1 MTIKVLIPVLLM
13 ALSAQAQQPMTL
25 TDAMQLALKNNLDL
39 KIAENDA
46 LVAHNNNH
54 AGNAGMLP
62 SLAFNAGGTP
72 AITNINQKFTNG
84 TVIERNNVLSNSVN
98 ANLIASYTLFDGNR
112 MFAAKNRL
120 EFQDE
125 AAQHAF
131 QSRIQSTLSNVVASY
146 SAVLRYQ
153 EYLKVL
159 EISEA
164 ASRARLQLTEQR
176 QAVGLANKADVL
188 MAKLDLETRTQAV
201 QSQKAMV
208 GKAFVDFNLLLNQP
222 LDSVYL
228 LQPIDMSGTG
238 FNRQTLDSLLNKN
251 PDWLLAQN
259 SLDIVSQIE
268 REIGAARMPL
278 VRLNGAY
285 NYNYSQSQAGFSL
298 YNQGMGPQLGLS
310 LSVPLFTGNVNK
322 VNYTNAKLNVQSAEL
337 RKTQIQQN
345 LKAALSQ
352 AWLDYEVA
360 LQQCQ
365 TDSVAVKMAD
375 DYAALMDLRFTNG
388 QNTIIE
394 LIESQKMY
402 LETYYRYINAQYV
415 LKLAETQLMVLSG
428 QLVKF

>member
-1 MTIKVLIPVLLM
+1 MTIKVLIPLMFM
-13 ALSAQAQQPMTL
+13 ALSAKAQQPMTL

-54 AGNAGMLP
+54 SGNAGMLP
-62 SLAFNAGGTP
+62 SVTFNAGGTP

-125 AAQHAF
+125 AAQLAF
-131 QSRIQSTLSNVVASY
+131 QSRIQSTLSNVVATY
-146 SAVLRYQ
+146 SAVLRNQ

-164 ASRARLQLTEQR
+164 ASRARLTLTEQR
-176 QAVGLANKADVL
+176 QSVGLANKADVL
-188 MAKLDLETRTQAV
+188 MAKLDLETRAQAV

-222 LDSVYL
+222 VDSVYA
-228 LQPIDMSGTG
+228 LQAITLSGSN
-238 FNRQTLDSLLNKN
+238 FNKQTLDSLLNKN
-251 PDWLLAQN
+251 PDWMLAQN

-285 NYNYSQSQAGFSL
+285 NYNFSQSQAGFSL

>member
-1 MTIKVLIPVLLM
+1 MTIKVLIPVMFM

-62 SLAFNAGGTP
+62 SVTFNAGGTP
-72 AITNINQKFTNG
+72 AVTNINQKFTNG

-98 ANLIASYTLFDGNR
+98 ANIVASYTLFDGKK
-112 MFAAKNRL
+112 MYATKNRL

-125 AAQHAF
+125 ASQHLF
-131 QSRIQSTLSNVVASY
+131 QSRIQTTLSNVVASY
-146 SAVLRYQ
+146 SSVLRYQ

-164 ASRARLQLTEQR
+164 ASRTRLQLTEQR
-176 QAVGLANKADVL
+176 QAVGLSNKADVL
-188 MAKLDLETRTQAV
+188 MAKLDLETRIQAV
-201 QSQKAMV
+201 QSQKAML

-222 LDSVYL
+222 LDSVYA
-228 LQPIDMSGTG
+228 LQAIALSNLNFEKSG
-238 FNRQTLDSLLNKN
+238 LDSLLSKN

-268 REIGAARMPL
+268 KEIGAARLPL
-278 VRLNGAY
+278 LRLNGAY

-310 LSVPLFTGNVNK
+310 LSVPLFTGHVNK

-352 AWLDYEVA
+352 AWLDYELA

-365 TDSVAVKMAD
+365 TDSVAVKLAD
-375 DYAALMDLRFTNG
+375 DYAALMNLRFSNG

-402 LETYYRYINAQYV
+402 LETNYRYINTQYV
-415 LKLAETQLMVLSG
+415 LKLAETQLLVLTG
-428 QLVKF
+428 QLLKF

>member
-1 MTIKVLIPVLLM
+1 M
-13 ALSAQAQQPMTL
+13 
-25 TDAMQLALKNNLDL
+25 
-39 KIAENDA
+39 
-46 LVAHNNNH
+46 
-54 AGNAGMLP
+54 
-62 SLAFNAGGTP
+62 
-72 AITNINQKFTNG
+72 
-84 TVIERNNVLSNSVN
+84 
-98 ANLIASYTLFDGNR
+98 
-112 MFAAKNRL
+112 
-120 EFQDE
+120 
-125 AAQHAF
+125 
-131 QSRIQSTLSNVVASY
+131 
-146 SAVLRYQ
+146 
-153 EYLKVL
+153 
-159 EISEA
+159 
-164 ASRARLQLTEQR
+164 
-176 QAVGLANKADVL
+176 
-188 MAKLDLETRTQAV
+188 
-201 QSQKAMV
+201 
-208 GKAFVDFNLLLNQP
+208 
-222 LDSVYL
+222 
-228 LQPIDMSGTG
+228 
-238 FNRQTLDSLLNKN
+238 LNKN

-259 SLDIVSQIE
+259 SLDIVAQIE
-268 REIGAARMPL
+268 KEIGAARLPL

-298 YNQGMGPQLGLS
+298 YNQGMGPQVGLS

-322 VNYTNAKLNVQSAEL
+322 VNVANAKLNVQSAEL
-337 RKTQIQQN
+337 RKTQVQQN

>member
-1 MTIKVLIPVLLM
+1 MTIKVLIPLM
-13 ALSAQAQQPMTL
+13 FLALSAQAQQSMTL

-46 LVAHNNNH
+46 LAAHNNNH

-62 SLAFNAGGTP
+62 SVTFNAGGTP

-84 TVIERNNVLSNSVN
+84 TVIERNNVLSNSIN

-112 MFAAKNRL
+112 MFAVKNRL

-131 QSRIQSTLSNVVASY
+131 QSRVQSTLSNVVATY
-146 SAVLRYQ
+146 SAVLRHQ

-159 EISEA
+159 EISET

-222 LDSVYL
+222 VDSVYN
-228 LQPIDMSGTG
+228 LQAINLSGTS
-238 FNRQTLDSLLNKN
+238 FNKQALDSMLNKN

-259 SLDIVSQIE
+259 SLDIVAQIE

-428 QLVKF
+428 QLVMF